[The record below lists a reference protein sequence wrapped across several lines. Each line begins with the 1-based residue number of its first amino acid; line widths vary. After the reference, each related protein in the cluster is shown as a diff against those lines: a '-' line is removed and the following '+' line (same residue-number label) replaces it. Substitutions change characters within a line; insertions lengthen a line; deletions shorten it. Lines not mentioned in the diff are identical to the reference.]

1 MAGKRL
7 VLCQFRSE
15 VHVYGR
21 PNWFKMTR
29 YDITESISKMLAVNR
44 LTRWLQAEAEGLNKA
59 TSPQPLI
66 GSAILTVILLI
77 RYAIPPH

>member
-44 LTRWLQAEAEGLNKA
+44 LTRWLQAEAEQGN
-59 TSPQPLI
+59 
-66 GSAILTVILLI
+66 
-77 RYAIPPH
+77 IPPATDWLSHPHRHPPH